1 MPQKTE
7 DLPMKLVMFNN
18 HLVEFLVGGLEHGF
32 YFPCHIWDI
41 ILPIDELIFFKMAT
55 LHHQPD
61 KLNML
66 TRHILTWVN
75 QSDRICDRRPRCSWD
90 QTIGHI
96 VLFHVYDTYT
106 LCVYIYI
113 CNLLF
118 DIYIYPYSIHN
129 ICIST
134 FYNNNNN
141 NNNNNDLYIYIHI
154 SIYTYA
160 YIHDSKV

>member
-66 TRHILTWVN
+66 TRHILTQKDHQLWVN

-96 VLFHVYDTYT
+96 FLFHVYDTYT

-113 CNLLF
+113 YVIYYL
-118 DIYIYPYSIHN
+118 IYIY
-129 ICIST
+129 
-134 FYNNNNN
+134 
-141 NNNNNDLYIYIHI
+141 IYI
-154 SIYTYA
+154 SLFY
-160 YIHDSKV
+160 S

>member
-66 TRHILTWVN
+66 TRHILTQKGSPIVGKPKR
-75 QSDRICDRRPRCSWD
+75 QDLRQASQVLLGSDNWSYISLPR
-90 QTIGHI
+90 
-96 VLFHVYDTYT
+96 V
-106 LCVYIYI
+106 
-113 CNLLF
+113 
-118 DIYIYPYSIHN
+118 
-129 ICIST
+129 
-134 FYNNNNN
+134 
-141 NNNNNDLYIYIHI
+141 
-154 SIYTYA
+154 
-160 YIHDSKV
+160 